1 MKYLRIL
8 YVQVII
14 GIVIGITA
22 GAIFRNINNPVSV
35 TQQILN
41 NIPDGVMVHDSIQKQ
56 RIGILSKYVDSST
69 AIAIA
74 KLCTNKTAIPD
85 TNFIK
90 QEIQPKAKK
99 LNRFTTI
106 TQKISE
112 TFINMIKML
121 IAPIIFLTV
130 VTGIAGIR
138 DMKKMGRVGAKGI
151 LYFEIV
157 TTIALII
164 GFVVANLVKPGAGV
178 GHENLDASKV
188 AKYANQAKEMDWMDF
203 FTHIVP
209 HNVVEAFANGDIL
222 QILFFSV
229 LFGVALSK
237 MGDMGQQLNATL
249 EKLGK
254 VFFGIMKIIMKLA
267 PIGAMAG
274 MAYTISKFGLA
285 GLVPLLKLMMSMYI
299 TMFVFIFGVLNAI
312 CAYYKFSLWKLLGY
326 IKNEI
331 LIVLGTS
338 TSESV
343 LPNIMEKLTAAG
355 CSKSVVGLIVPTGYT
370 FNLDGTS
377 IYLSMAVMFLA
388 QVYNVDLSIAQ
399 QITIMGILMLTSKG
413 AGAVT
418 GGGFIVLA
426 STLPSIPGIPT
437 AGLALL
443 LGIDRFMSEGRSITN
458 LIGNTIAS
466 IIVAKSEGEFDE
478 ATYKAVVEKRKV
490 NNKYV

>member
-41 NIPDGVMVHDSIQKQ
+41 NIPDGFMVHDSIQKQ

-478 ATYKAVVEKRKV
+478 ATYKAVVEKRKS
-490 NNKYV
+490 

>member
-56 RIGILSKYVDSST
+56 RIGILNKYVDSST
-69 AIAIA
+69 AITIA

-478 ATYKAVVEKRKV
+478 ATYKAVVEKGKV